1 MKARGG
7 LAILVCAVA
16 ALALPAAAAAKPG
29 YYVEKPSRVVILQRE
44 ASHGY
49 YAFVFGVNR
58 HNLTLS
64 ISGEAGAANYV
75 VRGRV
80 SGEKIEG
87 RFGNLGRVAMRFVPE
102 GEPDLGELPRNCEGE
117 PPVEREGHFVG
128 QLRFAGENGF
138 TRVRAARAEGVVL
151 GLPRRVCKGRRPEIE
166 QPLPPGRLT
175 SLSALPSRPGLPRFS
190 VYGQEPRVPQ
200 QTPRVA
206 EEAVHIAFLSEK
218 RSGMSITRQAS
229 AFTTAETFTVSPL
242 GQQPDTATVS
252 PPAPF
257 SGTATFEEQA
267 DGTARW
273 SGDLK
278 VELPGRGAIPLTG
291 PDYRARLCRSF
302 ACFCPGDACGGT
314 IVISGRPQPMRLPR
328 LAARVLPAPTAA
340 APTPSPWRWPGFP
353 R

>member
-1 MKARGG
+1 MMARGG
-7 LAILVCAVA
+7 LAILVCL
-16 ALALPAAAAAKPG
+16 LATLTLPAGAAAKPG
-29 YYVEKPSRVVILQRE
+29 YYVEKPGRAVVLQRE

-49 YAFVFGVNR
+49 HVFLFGVNR
-58 HNLTLS
+58 RSLTLS
-64 ISGEAGAANYV
+64 VSGEEGSANYV

-80 SGEKIEG
+80 GGEKIEG

-102 GEPDLGELPRNCEGE
+102 GAPRRGELPANCEGK

-128 QLRFAGENGF
+128 QLRFKGEHGF
-138 TRVRAARAEGVVL
+138 TRVRAARAEGVVV
-151 GLPRRVCKGRRPEIE
+151 GLPRRVCKGHRPEIQ
-166 QPLPPGRLT
+166 QPLPSGRLT
-175 SLSALPSRPGLPRFS
+175 SLSAIPNRPGIPRFS
-190 VYGQEPRVPQ
+190 VYKQEPSGPEQR
-200 QTPRVA
+200 PRVA
-206 EEAVHIAFLSEK
+206 EEAVHIAFLGEK
-218 RSGMSITRQAS
+218 RSGMAITRQAS
-229 AFTTAETFTVSPL
+229 AFTTPETFAVSPL

-314 IVISGRPQPMRLPR
+314 IIISGRPQLMRLAR
-328 LAARVLPAPTAA
+328 FAARVLP
-340 APTPSPWRWPGFP
+340 
-353 R
+353 

>member
-1 MKARGG
+1 
-7 LAILVCAVA
+7 VVA
-16 ALALPAAAAAKPG
+16 ALTLPASAAAKPG

-44 ASHGY
+44 ASRGY
-49 YAFVFGVNR
+49 YVFLFAVNR
-58 HNLTLS
+58 HSLTLS
-64 ISGEAGAANYV
+64 VSGEDGSAHYV
-75 VRGRV
+75 IRGRV
-80 SGEKIEG
+80 SGDEIEG
-87 RFGNLGRVAMRFVPE
+87 RFGNLGRVAMRFVP
-102 GEPDLGELPRNCEGE
+102 GGAPDLGELPANCKGE

-175 SLSALPSRPGLPRFS
+175 SLSAIPGRPGAPRFS
-190 VYGQEPRVPQ
+190 VYGQVPRVPEQ
-200 QTPRVA
+200 SPRVA

-218 RSGMSITRQAS
+218 RSGMAITRQAS
-229 AFTTAETFTVSPL
+229 AFTTPETFAVSPL
-242 GQQPDTATVS
+242 GQQPLTATVS

-267 DGTARW
+267 DGTTRW

-278 VELPGRGAIPLTG
+278 TELPGRGAVSLTG
-291 PDYRARLCRSF
+291 SAYRAQLCRNF

-314 IVISGRPQPMRLPR
+314 IIISGRPQPMRLPR
-328 LAARVLPAPTAA
+328 LAARALP
-340 APTPSPWRWPGFP
+340 
-353 R
+353 